1 MVANNIEEMDLFD
14 PSLFDSI
21 DSTLT
26 QKEYSERLVTLLQPI
41 LDNKFVNN
49 PPKTKIYLYH
59 NRINFACPY
68 CDDSMKNDY
77 AKRGNF
83 ILAGKY
89 ANFFKCHNCSEFKR
103 IDHFFKDFKVE
114 LKLDAINF
122 IADNQGDFNTY
133 RSTKYDM
140 SLLLDMDSIEE
151 YAIDR
156 EILKE
161 KLNLVE
167 VKNSSIWNWLANR
180 LQFQENKFLFN
191 SNENYL
197 LILNLTQKG
206 KIIGAQKRIFKK
218 YNNFLTFR
226 LSKLHEA
233 IGTPLIVDE
242 EQIQYLDTLSM
253 IFNVCLIDFNKSITL
268 FEGPMDA
275 FLFKNSIASSG
286 AHKEFPLDIPI
297 RYFYDDDKTGIAK
310 SIEHI
315 GERDEVFLWDSFKRA
330 IDLPY
335 REKWDLNDVLVYLKK
350 ENKTIPLLDN
360 YFSDDPLD
368 IINV

>member
-1 MVANNIEEMDLFD
+1 MEKNTENDVSIMFESNVDLDKTLSYEEY
-14 PSLFDSI
+14 
-21 DSTLT
+21 T
-26 QKEYSERLVTLLQPI
+26 ERLQQLLQSI
-41 LDNKFVNN
+41 LDKTFPGNKGKQEIRVYND
-49 PPKTKIYLYH
+49 
-59 NRINFACPY
+59 RISFACPY
-68 CDDSMKNDY
+68 CMDSMQSNYK
-77 AKRGNF
+77 KRGNF
-83 ILAGKY
+83 ILNKKY
-89 ANFFKCHNCSEFKR
+89 AGFYKCHNCGIFKR
-103 IDHFFKDFKVE
+103 IDHFFKDFKIE

-122 IADNQGDFNTY
+122 IAENQGDFNTY
-133 RSTKYDM
+133 RTAKYDM